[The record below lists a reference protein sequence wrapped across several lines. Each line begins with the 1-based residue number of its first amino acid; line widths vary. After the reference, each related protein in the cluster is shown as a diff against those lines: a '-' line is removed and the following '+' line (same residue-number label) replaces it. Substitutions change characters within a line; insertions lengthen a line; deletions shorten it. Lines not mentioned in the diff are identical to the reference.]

1 MSKTNKNKLIARL
14 RFPEFLN
21 AGEWLEKK
29 LKEVCEINPKVSQL
43 PDIFVYIDLES
54 VDKGKLLQKKIINRV
69 EAPSR
74 AQRLLEENDVA
85 FQTVRPYQKNNYYF
99 KKTDDYDYV
108 ASTGYAQLRAF
119 ESSMF
124 LFQLIHT
131 DSFVSKVLKKCS
143 GSNYPAIN
151 SSDLSQISVEIP
163 NNPEEQQKIAS
174 CLSSLDEV
182 ITAESQKLEV
192 LKEHKKGLLQNL
204 LPQDG
209 ETVPKFRFKEF
220 ENSGEWEETKLDDV
234 SENVMY
240 GMNAAAIEFDGEN
253 KYIRITDI
261 DENTRLFSPN
271 PLTSPEGQIDEK
283 YLVKV
288 GDILFART
296 GASTGKSYFHQ
307 KEKGKIYFAGF
318 LIRFSIKG
326 DVPYFVYLQ
335 TLTAQY
341 HKWVSA
347 TSIRSGQPGIN
358 AEEYKSYSF
367 LIPSDPKE
375 QQKIA
380 ETLFSLDDLINAQSQ
395 KIEALKEHKKGL
407 LQGLFPDVN
416 PSNSRGLE
424 SGRIQPL

>member
-1 MSKTNKNKLIARL
+1 MSKNNENKLVPRL
-14 RFPEFLN
+14 RFPEFEN

-29 LKEVCEINPKVSQL
+29 LKDVCEINPKVSQL

-74 AQRLLEENDVA
+74 AQRLLDENDVI

-151 SSDLSQISVEIP
+151 SSDLSKISVEIP

-182 ITAESQKLEV
+182 ITAESQKLE
-192 LKEHKKGLLQNL
+192 LYQQHKKGLLQNL
-204 LPQDG
+204 FPQEG
-209 ETVPKFRFKEF
+209 ETVPKLRFKEF
-220 ENSGEWEETKLDDV
+220 KESGEWVEKTLGEICDV
-234 SENVMY
+234 RDGTHDSPKYVSQGYPLVTSKNLMSNGMIDFINVDY
-240 GMNAAAIEFDGEN
+240 LTEYDYNQIN
-253 KYIRITDI
+253 KRSKVD
-261 DENTRLFSPN
+261 
-271 PLTSPEGQIDEK
+271 
-283 YLVKV
+283 V
-288 GDILFART
+288 GDILFGMIGTIGNPVIVRT
-296 GASTGKSYFHQ
+296 DGFAIKNVALIKSQGVLNQEFLVYQF
-307 KEKGKIYFAGF
+307 KSDFIEKQFGRVNAGGILKF
-318 LIRFSIKG
+318 IALGMIRNLDIF
-326 DVPYFVYLQ
+326 VPNL
-335 TLTAQY
+335 A
-341 HKWVSA
+341 
-347 TSIRSGQPGIN
+347 
-358 AEEYKSYSF
+358 
-367 LIPSDPKE
+367 E

-380 ETLFSLDDLINAQSQ
+380 SCLSSIDDLINAQRQ
-395 KIEALKEHKKGL
+395 KIELLKQHKKGL
-407 LQGLFPDVN
+407 LQGLFPPIN
-416 PSNSRGLE
+416 N
-424 SGRIQPL
+424 